1 MPLNTLKYFLLVL
14 FLGICLSFDL
24 PEHPVIKHSS
34 TFFTSDN
41 IGNIYLVNHDEL
53 LKYTPDGKL
62 FRRYSN
68 LKLGDISFVDATN
81 VLKPLLFYKDYQQ
94 IVFLDN
100 QLTENSSPISLEKLG
115 YEQTELACSSANNS
129 FWIYSKQNNELIR
142 FDEASRK
149 TVNTGNLKQ
158 LLKEDIEPNF
168 MIEHNGHLFLNSPQ
182 HGIFEFDM
190 FGAYIRTIAIKH
202 LKQFQVDESVI
213 YYLHQ
218 NRFCSYHY
226 GLFEEKCSNSIPSNC
241 TSVRY
246 ATKNYFMQ
254 FPDSIVYGKTLL
266 LKKE

>member
-1 MPLNTLKYFLLVL
+1 MAFKSLKYILLMVY
-14 FLGICLSFDL
+14 LGICLSFDS
-24 PEHPVIKHSS
+24 PERSAIRHAAS
-34 TFFTSDN
+34 FFTSDN
-41 IGNIYLVNHDEL
+41 IGNIYLVHHDEL

-94 IVFLDN
+94 IIFLDN

-142 FDEASRK
+142 FDETSRK
-149 TVNTGNLKQ
+149 LVNTGNLKQ
-158 LLKEDIEPNF
+158 LLKENIEPNF

-182 HGIFEFDM
+182 QGIFEFDM
-190 FGAYIRTIAIKH
+190 FGAYIRTIAIKQ

-218 NRFCSYHY
+218 NRFCNYHY
-226 GLFEEKCSNSIPSNC
+226 KLFEEKCSDPLPVACI
-241 TSVRY
+241 SVRY
-246 ATKNYFMQ
+246 ATKTYFMQ
-254 FPDSIVYGKTLL
+254 FPDSVVYGKTLVS
-266 LKKE
+266 KKE